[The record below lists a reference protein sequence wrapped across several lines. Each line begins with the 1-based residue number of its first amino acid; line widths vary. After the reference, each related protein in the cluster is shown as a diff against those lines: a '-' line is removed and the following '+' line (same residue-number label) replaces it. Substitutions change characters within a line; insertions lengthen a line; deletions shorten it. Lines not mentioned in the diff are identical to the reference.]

1 MEALECIETR
11 RSVRKY
17 TDKPVEKA
25 LVEKL
30 VREAQY
36 APTWKNAQTTRF
48 TAVAGEEARERVR
61 AAMPDFNRRSIEK
74 APVYIV
80 VSAVT
85 HRAGYE
91 RDGSA
96 TTPLGEAYTFF
107 DCGATVQTL
116 CLAAHDAGLATLIM
130 GIFDADKLRA
140 ALDIPE
146 NEVPVAVV
154 SLGYADDMPQMPKR
168 RALDEVLR
176 SF

>member
-17 TDKPVEKA
+17 TDRPVEKA

-30 VREAQY
+30 VRTAQY

-48 TAVAGEEARERVR
+48 TAVLDSEKRWQVR
-61 AAMPDFNRRSIEK
+61 AALPDFNQNSTK
-74 APVYIV
+74 NAPVYLV
-80 VSAVT
+80 VSSVT

-91 RDGSA
+91 RDGSP

-116 CLAAHDAGLATLIM
+116 CLAAHEAGLATLVM
-130 GIFDADKLRA
+130 GIFDPDKLRT
-140 ALDIPE
+140 ALQIPE
-146 NEVPVAVV
+146 NEVPVVV
-154 SLGYADDMPQMPKR
+154 VALGYPDDAPQMPKR
-168 RALDEVLR
+168 RALEEVLR
-176 SF
+176 GF

>member
-17 TDKPVEKA
+17 AAKPVDRA

-30 VREAQY
+30 VREAQF

-48 TAVAGEEARERVR
+48 NAALSAEAREKVR
-61 AAMPDFNRRSIEK
+61 AALPGFNQSSTQN
-74 APVYIV
+74 AGAYLV
-80 VSAVT
+80 VSSVT

-116 CLAAHDAGLATLIM
+116 CLAAHEAGLATLIM
-130 GIFDADKLRA
+130 GIFDADGLRA
-140 ALDIPE
+140 ALSIPE

-154 SLGYADDMPQMPKR
+154 ALGWPDDAPQMPKR
-168 RALDEVLR
+168 RAPDEVLR
-176 SF
+176 VF